1 MFAWDPYFLS
11 KASLLSDV
19 LLERTSCSNRYK
31 AFSASPPDHFGRAL
45 SCALSGEEPYIL
57 DDGEAV
63 RWLDGLNVTIGK
75 EGGKVPD
82 GQFLGLRSFLEG
94 DKGQSFLRLFFIV
107 SPRTLDLCVAT
118 STALMSVVL
127 NPPSSRV

>member
-1 MFAWDPYFLS
+1 MRKP
-11 KASLLSDV
+11 KQ
-19 LLERTSCSNRYK
+19 N
-31 AFSASPPDHFGRAL
+31 
-45 SCALSGEEPYIL
+45 YIL
-57 DDGEAV
+57 DNGEAV
-63 RWLDGLNVTIGK
+63 RWLAGLNVTIGK
-75 EGGKVPD
+75 EDGKFPD

-94 DKGQSFLRLFFIV
+94 EKGQSFLRLFLII